1 MELKSLPEW
10 ITYYA
15 KLSPEKVCIVCE
27 NRFYTYRTIDM
38 LTSSIAN
45 MLSHK
50 GIKPGDSIGLYASRS
65 ELVPILI
72 LSILKARGVCVP
84 IKEDNPV
91 DRIRLICKDSNIKGI
106 VCDDNVP
113 NVTFTD
119 VWTLRLSIKSFA
131 SVLKSYISKPDK
143 SKLTYPKMQDKMF
156 VLYTSGST
164 GTPKGVVHTH
174 ESVMTS
180 FTTEIESLKLEQND
194 KVLLHTHWS
203 MCFGLTSL
211 ESYLVGATLYIATD
225 KQCFDL
231 TLLNQYVEEKEI
243 TVLHMP
249 TLVGYQYSLL
259 FQPVS
264 LRLVILGGS
273 SFPKNNNRHSYSI
286 VNIYGSTEAMCL
298 SYCYYKPETKAFS
311 LGKPYRQI
319 EWSIKDPNGKDVSKG
334 TTGILWVKG
343 KSIALGYQ
351 NLSEQ
356 NKARFRKEEEYRWFN
371 TLDIVREEKDGSFTY
386 IGRSD
391 RMLKIRGMRIDP
403 SEIEFLLSQIEGINQ
418 SCVLA
423 NNFGNT
429 DFLCAYYVTQAP
441 FLKDGNELKKYLR
454 SHLPEYMI
462 PSVYIHMDEF
472 PLTLNGKIDY
482 SKLPKPSLNLHN
494 DDTFKSPKENLLTST
509 VSYVLQLKGFIS
521 ANSRFMEIGGDS
533 LSAMI
538 VISRIRMFGYV
549 ISMENLKEMTL
560 KEIALRMEKQK
571 NNVRPYYDGK
581 NIQLTSLCKYII
593 KNNRENII
601 NNFIIEDFLKPHTR
615 ISKIILENVI
625 HMLFESH
632 PILNSFVNENHL
644 VERHAGIYD
653 YRSIVKE
660 IESDYSK
667 EGLGSLIQSFYGSF
681 ELKKHLF
688 RILLIHLKHSDL
700 LILGCHHVISDGVSK
715 RILLKDF
722 CRYYSLVSKGLN
734 VSTVKE
740 SQSYAEYRQ
749 LLKEIYQK
757 QSMSTEVAYWDNIRR
772 NLPIIRM
779 RRIQEKDKFSI
790 ISTILP
796 RVESERILLKGRKYN
811 NGILS
816 LALHVLACNVISR
829 FKKNKIACQIIMHGR
844 IDEVK
849 DSYGNIV
856 CSKMFSVDSSIG
868 FFAINPPILL
878 TKTEAK
884 DVYVCDKKIT
894 DMPNGGIGFDTS
906 GGYKDV
912 ENPTFGIDFLG
923 KEELLVQDDDYVDLF
938 EKYDGIPHWYP
949 ISNELDMGCQYLIFL
964 SVRDKKNQIQSRYNT
979 AFFCP
984 EDAVCFLDEF
994 AKRLI
999 ELD

>member
-1 MELKSLPEW
+1 M
-10 ITYYA
+10 
-15 KLSPEKVCIVCE
+15 
-27 NRFYTYRTIDM
+27 
-38 LTSSIAN
+38 
-45 MLSHK
+45 
-50 GIKPGDSIGLYASRS
+50 
-65 ELVPILI
+65 
-72 LSILKARGVCVP
+72 
-84 IKEDNPV
+84 
-91 DRIRLICKDSNIKGI
+91 
-106 VCDDNVP
+106 
-113 NVTFTD
+113 
-119 VWTLRLSIKSFA
+119 
-131 SVLKSYISKPDK
+131 
-143 SKLTYPKMQDKMF
+143 
-156 VLYTSGST
+156 
-164 GTPKGVVHTH
+164 
-174 ESVMTS
+174 
-180 FTTEIESLKLEQND
+180 
-194 KVLLHTHWS
+194 
-203 MCFGLTSL
+203 
-211 ESYLVGATLYIATD
+211 
-225 KQCFDL
+225 
-231 TLLNQYVEEKEI
+231 
-243 TVLHMP
+243 
-249 TLVGYQYSLL
+249 
-259 FQPVS
+259 
-264 LRLVILGGS
+264 
-273 SFPKNNNRHSYSI
+273 
-286 VNIYGSTEAMCL
+286 
-298 SYCYYKPETKAFS
+298 
-311 LGKPYRQI
+311 
-319 EWSIKDPNGKDVSKG
+319 
-334 TTGILWVKG
+334 
-343 KSIALGYQ
+343 
-351 NLSEQ
+351 
-356 NKARFRKEEEYRWFN
+356 
-371 TLDIVREEKDGSFTY
+371 
-386 IGRSD
+386 
-391 RMLKIRGMRIDP
+391 
-403 SEIEFLLSQIEGINQ
+403 
-418 SCVLA
+418 
-423 NNFGNT
+423 
-429 DFLCAYYVTQAP
+429 
-441 FLKDGNELKKYLR
+441 
-454 SHLPEYMI
+454 PEYMI

-593 KNNRENII
+593 KNNRKNII

-644 VERHAGIYD
+644 VERHAGIFD

-740 SQSYAEYRQ
+740 SLSYAEYRQ

-757 QSMSTEVAYWDNIRR
+757 QSMSTEVAYWDNIRK

-779 RRIQEKDKFSI
+779 RRIQEIDKFSI

-829 FKKNKIACQIIMHGR
+829 FH
-844 IDEVK
+844 
-849 DSYGNIV
+849 
-856 CSKMFSVDSSIG
+856 
-868 FFAINPPILL
+868 
-878 TKTEAK
+878 
-884 DVYVCDKKIT
+884 
-894 DMPNGGIGFDTS
+894 
-906 GGYKDV
+906 
-912 ENPTFGIDFLG
+912 
-923 KEELLVQDDDYVDLF
+923 
-938 EKYDGIPHWYP
+938 
-949 ISNELDMGCQYLIFL
+949 
-964 SVRDKKNQIQSRYNT
+964 
-979 AFFCP
+979 
-984 EDAVCFLDEF
+984 
-994 AKRLI
+994 
-999 ELD
+999 